1 MKKLVAF
8 LLVLT
13 MVSSI
18 CLTSCMFNLDS
29 DELDDDNADNQI
41 ADEEVDYKD
50 SALENNDYKE
60 TNKQE
65 QDSSQTQNQGQNQ
78 NSSEGEN
85 NQNQTTQNAGFDD
98 YTVVSISPFSE
109 GKAFIRGDLLT
120 NSSFKCIDK
129 KGNILFE
136 IPQSSA
142 DAVIFGFHNGIA
154 AVKPVGGVSGEVK
167 LYDDKGKEISPETVG
182 GTYFLGITDIYGIYE
197 KMYKDGYIF
206 VIKNTTDFTGSVSEL
221 GIVNS
226 KMEMLV
232 DFSEEFYKKYA
243 YFNNSYD
250 YYDGLYIR
258 KIKKDDEIY
267 VYTALNLKNG
277 KETEYSTLEELYKSE
292 NIVRRASDDWVAATN
307 GYKNGNGELVLDLS
321 QYTNAF
327 FGDFV
332 NGLAYVTF
340 KVQEST
346 GKAKYYFTVIDET
359 GKFKFEPVELKGD
372 LNYSGYTGY
381 QYPDVV
387 DKLVT
392 RMDEDSIENSEYY
405 GKFIVTTIMNGNKIL
420 TTFDMNGKVAEKEVG
435 KWYNDFMSDELVVGD
450 GLIISKIENS
460 STYYSYKLLCYDFN
474 LNKQ

>member
-1 MKKLVAF
+1 M
-8 LLVLT
+8 
-13 MVSSI
+13 
-18 CLTSCMFNLDS
+18 
-29 DELDDDNADNQI
+29 
-41 ADEEVDYKD
+41 
-50 SALENNDYKE
+50 
-60 TNKQE
+60 
-65 QDSSQTQNQGQNQ
+65 
-78 NSSEGEN
+78 
-85 NQNQTTQNAGFDD
+85 
-98 YTVVSISPFSE
+98 
-109 GKAFIRGDLLT
+109 
-120 NSSFKCIDK
+120 
-129 KGNILFE
+129 
-136 IPQSSA
+136 
-142 DAVIFGFHNGIA
+142 
-154 AVKPVGGVSGEVK
+154 
-167 LYDDKGKEISPETVG
+167 
-182 GTYFLGITDIYGIYE
+182 
-197 KMYKDGYIF
+197 
-206 VIKNTTDFTGSVSEL
+206 
-221 GIVNS
+221 
-226 KMEMLV
+226 
-232 DFSEEFYKKYA
+232 
-243 YFNNSYD
+243 
-250 YYDGLYIR
+250 YIR